1 MTAQMTA
8 TEFRKN
14 RKFKTNHTVAY
25 YDGTEA
31 WNQKPVV
38 VSDEVSE
45 PTTIHRNGAR
55 RVSGLIVPSD
65 LSRPDVQNALMS
77 WAGVAGPS
85 AWSTVRDIYT
95 GEKVA
100 TVRMQE
106 V

>member
-1 MTAQMTA
+1 MATMTA
-8 TEFRKN
+8 TEFRRN

-25 YDGTEA
+25 YDGTES

-38 VSDEVSE
+38 VSDEVTE

-55 RVSGLIVPSD
+55 KVSGLIVPSD

-77 WAGVAGPS
+77 WAGVAGDS
-85 AWSTVRDIYT
+85 AWSTVRDIFT
-95 GEKVA
+95 REVVA
-100 TVRMQE
+100 KVRMQS

>member
-1 MTAQMTA
+1 MAKMTA

-38 VSDEVSE
+38 VSDEVTE
-45 PTTIHRNGAR
+45 PTTVHRNGSAR
-55 RVSGLIVPSD
+55 VATLIVPSD
-65 LSRPDVQNALMS
+65 LTRPDVQNALMS
-77 WAGVAGPS
+77 WAGVAGES
-85 AWSTVRDIYT
+85 AWATVRDIFT
-95 GEKVA
+95 REVVA
-100 TVRMQE
+100 KVRMQT